1 MRFRH
6 ALLIGILSAA
16 LLPFALLSA
25 WQVRSIAQESERDD
39 ARQWSAAQS
48 AARALGREVGN
59 AGRLVRAAALSA
71 EAALAERA
79 TPALVKTLQAA
90 VKELAEASP
99 LIVNL
104 HIDDASMR
112 SLVFWPPVNE
122 AGETNWNQDHSQ
134 RWHASAIRRPAG
146 SLMSSSAFVATGA
159 YRDATVG
166 IAAPIAGRGER
177 AGRNVGVASAVL
189 DLEQVGAV
197 ARRIERQAGLPGLSI
212 VVLDRDGR
220 VLHPRA
226 EDAGGW
232 TTVEAA
238 DLESALRA
246 QPEALAE
253 TTLPS
258 ALLRPEDARGGT
270 VLQVSAAAQPVAESG
285 GLALGWRV
293 LALRPASV
301 RHAELH
307 AAILRSAAAG
317 GAILLLLLAA
327 AGLLSGALSSAAER
341 LVRHVAAG
349 RPKPDPHDRVRFP
362 KELAIVQEAYGR
374 ALEEAEAKSRAL
386 ARLNAELEEKVA
398 ERTRDLAR
406 QTETLSHLFE
416 AMAEGFVVTAQGSN
430 GLEVRLSNRRAKAL
444 LGGAARAGTP
454 VAELLAAL
462 GVEALPASGA
472 AATLRARPEDGRR
485 LEALRFPL
493 EDGRGFGLL
502 LRDVTEREAQADMKS
517 AMIGM
522 VAHELKT
529 PIAAIRLEVEALRGT
544 GAGDPEALSELG
556 ESAEHLQRLVD
567 DWLDAAR
574 IEGGAFRIER
584 KPLQL
589 ALAARRA
596 AKRARRR
603 FPALEVEFDFAE
615 DAQMLVGDEARL
627 GQLFE
632 NLFTN
637 AARYAKPGVGPKAS
651 VSARRTAA
659 GAIEIRVADNGVG
672 IVPAEAEAVF
682 EKFRQG
688 GRAKR
693 RSGGTGLGLF
703 IARAVALS
711 HGGSIRAEPL
721 DPSDFRAGT
730 VFVVVLPE
738 IAPEAETPGPRL
750 A

>member
-122 AGETNWNQDHSQ
+122 AGETNWNRDHSQ

-166 IAAPIAGRGER
+166 IAAPIAGRGEH

-189 DLEQVGAV
+189 DLDQVGAV
-197 ARRIERQAGLPGLSI
+197 AQRIERQAGLPGLSI
-212 VVLDRDGR
+212 VVLDREGR

-226 EDAGGW
+226 EDARCW

-258 ALLRPEDARGGT
+258 ALLRPEDARGEAL
-270 VLQVSAAAQPVAESG
+270 LQVSAAAQPVTESG

-293 LALRPASV
+293 LALRPSSV

-307 AAILRSAAAG
+307 AAVLRSAVCLPLGAAGRRAGGAPAPPAGGGGPPAAG
-317 GAILLLLLAA
+317 G
-327 AGLLSGALSSAAER
+327 
-341 LVRHVAAG
+341 
-349 RPKPDPHDRVRFP
+349 PPPPPPHDRVRFP

-416 AMAEGFVVTAQGSN
+416 AMAEGFVVTAQGSE

-444 LGGAARAGTP
+444 LGEAARAGTP

-462 GVEALPASGA
+462 GVKTLPASGA
-472 AATLRARPEDGRR
+472 AATLPARPEDGRR

-556 ESAEHLQRLVD
+556 ESAEQLQRLVD

-584 KPLQL
+584 RPLQL

-603 FPALEVEFDFAE
+603 FPALEVRFDFAE

-651 VSARRTAA
+651 ISARRTAA

-672 IVPAEAEAVF
+672 IDPAEAEAVF

-721 DPSDFRAGT
+721 DPADFRAGT

-738 IAPEAETPGPRL
+738 IAPEAETPGARI